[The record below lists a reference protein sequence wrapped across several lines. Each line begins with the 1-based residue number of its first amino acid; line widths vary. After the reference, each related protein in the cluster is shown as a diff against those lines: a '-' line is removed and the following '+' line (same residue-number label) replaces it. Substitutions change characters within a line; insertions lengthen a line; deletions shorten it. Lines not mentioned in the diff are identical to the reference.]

1 MHAGYDAEADTTGS
15 YFLWQELRAPQLRAL
30 AGHATL
36 ILPIAATEQHGP
48 HLATGTDTIIAEA
61 ILGKVRTAP
70 PAHGAFVQLPTQPVG
85 VSDHHLDFGGTL
97 SVPASVFVL
106 SLQAQVRC
114 LVRQGFKRVVVFNSH
129 GGNIAPAKTALA
141 DLASEMHAAGAFV
154 ALVSYWELARY
165 KWDAIDEL
173 RGRSL
178 AHACEFETSIVYSA
192 RPDLEVVTPPPR
204 HDYDDPVGNQ
214 CELALPFAASTPH
227 GAFGDPA
234 AASRELGDRLVDAA
248 AAALRGFL
256 ERFAGHDPRFGGT

>member
-1 MHAGYDAEADTTGS
+1 MHTGNEAQADTPGS
-15 YFLWQELRAPQLRAL
+15 CFLWQELRAPQLRAL
-30 AGHATL
+30 AGRATV
-36 ILPIAATEQHGP
+36 ILPVAATEQHGP
-48 HLATGTDTIIAEA
+48 HLATGTDTIIADA
-61 ILGKVRTAP
+61 ILGRVRAAP
-70 PAHGAFVQLPTQPVG
+70 PARGVFVQLPTQPVG

-114 LVRQGFKRVVVFNSH
+114 LVRQGFKRVLVFNAH

-141 DLASEMHAAGAFV
+141 DLAAEMHAAGAV
-154 ALVSYWELARY
+154 IALVSYWELARSG
-165 KWDAIDEL
+165 WDAIEGL

-234 AASRELGDRLVDAA
+234 AASRELGDRLVDVA
-248 AAALRGFL
+248 AAALRSFL
-256 ERFAGHDPRFGGT
+256 ERFADHDPRLGGA